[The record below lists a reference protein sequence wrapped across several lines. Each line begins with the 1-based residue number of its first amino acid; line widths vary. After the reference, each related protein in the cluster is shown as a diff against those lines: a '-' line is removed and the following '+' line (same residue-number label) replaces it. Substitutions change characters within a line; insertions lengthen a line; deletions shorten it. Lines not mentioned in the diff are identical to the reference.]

1 MHELRGFLQLL
12 VSLIILDEGVKSLD
26 SKIKKL
32 LGWIYVV
39 LFIVSMY
46 MSVEF
51 IMELLVD

>member
-1 MHELRGFLQLL
+1 M
-12 VSLIILDEGVKSLD
+12 VSLIILDQGVKEFRQQN
-26 SKIKKL
+26 KL